1 MDKSTSRKAVS
12 LNSELSRGKETP
24 HSPWQTA
31 PVAKSLAIQNVF
43 LISHLNSSAFCIQ
56 MLVLTKPYSAT
67 L

>member
-24 HSPWQTA
+24 YSLWQSA
-31 PVAKSLAIQNVF
+31 PVVKSLAIQNTC
-43 LISHLNSSAFCIQ
+43 LISNLNLSAFCIQ
-56 MLVLTKPYSAT
+56 MLVLTKPYSVT